1 MAAGPPFVREGDRFA
16 VDLPE
21 DLRELLASMVGDL
34 RTLVTTEDPS
44 SDTSVARL
52 YPPAYPDD
60 LLQNLDY
67 DRSRHEELQDGR
79 LAGIDTVLRTLASDS
94 LTEEELLAWLRT
106 CNDLRLVLGTRL
118 DIQEDSTPDDFA
130 GDREA
135 STSFTA
141 YVLLTEIV
149 GEIVEV
155 LGELPP

>member
-1 MAAGPPFVREGDRFA
+1 MGTGPPFVRDGDRFA
-16 VDLPE
+16 VDLPDE
-21 DLRELLASMVGDL
+21 LREVLASMVGDL

-44 SDTSVARL
+44 TDPSVARL

-67 DRSRHEELQDGR
+67 DRSQHDDLHDGR
-79 LAGIDTVLRTLASDS
+79 LAGIDTVLRTMEAAS
-94 LTEEELLAWLRT
+94 LTEDELLAWLRT

-118 DIQEDSTPDDFA
+118 DIQEDSTAEDFA

-149 GEIVEV
+149 GEIVEA
-155 LGELPP
+155 LDAG

>member
-1 MAAGPPFVREGDRFA
+1 VAGGPPFVRDGDRFA

-44 SDTSVARL
+44 SDPSVARL

-67 DRSRHEELQDGR
+67 DRSQHDDLHDGR
-79 LAGIDTVLRTLASDS
+79 LGGIDTVLRTLGATS

-118 DIQEDSTPDDFA
+118 DIQEDSTAEDFA
-130 GDREA
+130 HDREA
-135 STSFTA
+135 TTSFSA

-149 GEIVEV
+149 GEIVEA
-155 LGELPP
+155 LDPG